1 MGLKNDKIE
10 QAKDTGLAIILILLI
25 AAYVRQPD
33 WLLFSA
39 MAVLVLTMT
48 WPDVFKPLAKIWFGV
63 SHVLGTVVSKVI
75 LTVVFFLV
83 VTPVGLVRGL
93 FGADPMKIKLWKKGR
108 VSVLVDRN
116 TLYTKKD
123 IEKPY

>member
-1 MGLKNDKIE
+1 MSLKKNKID

-25 AAYVRQPD
+25 VAYVKQPG

-39 MAVLVLTMT
+39 MTVLVLTMT

-75 LTVVFFLV
+75 LTVIFFLIL
-83 VTPVGLVRGL
+83 TPVGLVRSL
-93 FGADPMKIKLWKKGR
+93 FGADPMKIKLWKKGG